1 MGQRIVVVGAGAVG
15 GYVGGHLARAGHDVT
30 LIDPWPEHVNTI
42 RKQGLLLSG
51 VTEAERFTVQVPIMH
66 LCDVEALSR
75 QRPVDLA
82 LICTKSYDTSWSTM
96 MIRPYLAPDGFVVSV
111 QNAINEQAIA
121 EVVGWG
127 RTLGCV
133 ASLICVELYEPG
145 HVHRNVPL
153 GGEAH
158 TVFRVGE
165 PHGRITARVKEVAKL
180 LNAVDSTKATSNLWG
195 ERWSKLV
202 ANCMRNSVSALT
214 GLVGTENDLHEP
226 VRRLILRIAGEAVR
240 VGKALGYELEDIYKL
255 PPERLAAALDDPQA
269 FKEME
274 ERLLE
279 RTKRLDVGKHR
290 ASMLQDVHK
299 GRRTEIDYLN
309 GFVTARGAEVG
320 VPTPANAAITAMVR
334 EIERGERQPGLENI
348 DPLWRRIRG

>member
-1 MGQRIVVVGAGAVG
+1 VS
-15 GYVGGHLARAGHDVT
+15 
-30 LIDPWPEHVNTI
+30 LIDPWPEHVNAI
-42 RKQGLLLSG
+42 RKHGLQVSG

-75 QRPVDLA
+75 QRPVDIA
-82 LICTKSYDTSWSTM
+82 LICTKSYDTGWSTL
-96 MIRPYLAPDGFVVSV
+96 MIRPYLAPEGFAVSL
-111 QNAINEQAIA
+111 QNAINEETIA

-153 GGEAH
+153 GGDAH

-165 PHGRITARVKEVAKL
+165 PHGRVTPRAQEVARL
-180 LNAVDSTKATSNLWG
+180 LSAVDSTKTTSNLWG

-202 ANCMRNSVSALT
+202 ANCMRNSVSAMT

-240 VGKALGYELEDIYKL
+240 VGQALGYTLEDIYKL

-309 GFVTARGAEVG
+309 GFVAARGAEVG
-320 VPTPANAAITAMVR
+320 IATPANAAITTMVR
-334 EIERGERQPGLENI
+334 EIERRERQPGLDNVAL
-348 DPLWRRIRG
+348 LWERIRG